1 MGMRMMVTLPIGKW
15 FKVGL
20 GLLAGGIALLA
31 YNILNVRW
39 EEYITVTGQVV
50 PEFGMVPVFN
60 LALGILT
67 AALIVA
73 GIVIVIREM
82 VRGKR
87 EVKQV

>member
-1 MGMRMMVTLPIGKW
+1 MRMMVTLPIGKW

-82 VRGKR
+82 VRGSKEIR
-87 EVKQV
+87 QT

>member
-67 AALIVA
+67 AALIIA

>member
-1 MGMRMMVTLPIGKW
+1 MRMMVTLPIGKW

>member
-1 MGMRMMVTLPIGKW
+1 MRMMVTLPIGKW

-67 AALIVA
+67 AVLIVA

>member
-1 MGMRMMVTLPIGKW
+1 MRMMVTLPIGKW

-39 EEYITVTGQVV
+39 EQYITVTGQVV
-50 PEFGMVPVFN
+50 PEFGMVPIFN

-82 VRGKR
+82 VRGSKEIR
-87 EVKQV
+87 QT

>member
-1 MGMRMMVTLPIGKW
+1 MRMMVTLPIGKW

-67 AALIVA
+67 AVLIIA

>member
-1 MGMRMMVTLPIGKW
+1 MRMMVTLPIGKW

-39 EEYITVTGQVV
+39 EQYITVTGQVV
-50 PEFGMVPVFN
+50 PEFGMVPIFN